1 MQSDDHLPGEPAGPE
16 RQESTAYYAGY
27 RAFAPGVPRPECP
40 YQEIGEQL
48 DWERGWG
55 NAHGY
60 HETHGEAPP

>member
-1 MQSDDHLPGEPAGPE
+1 MSDDGPE

-40 YQEIGEQL
+40 YQDIGEQL